1 MHLST
6 SDIHNKRQ
14 YEEFQVVKSKF
25 GLLVSYNYH
34 WTEGQSV
41 SQKTLRQDAERGMR
55 LLPEA
60 TDRFHSHSHMDNIVS
75 SKIIFLKA
83 VIKNSAF

>member
-34 WTEGQSV
+34 WTDGQSV

-60 TDRFHSHSHMDNIVS
+60 TDRFQDKIVS
-75 SKIIFLKA
+75 SKIIFLKV